1 MKIRVLTLV
10 LFIVSLSIK
19 SASANLFQDNG
30 ITVSGKIID
39 PDSNE
44 GIPGVT
50 ILVRG
55 STTGAIS
62 NIDGAYK
69 LPGLKRGDVLV
80 FSYVGFL
87 TQERTVL
94 NSDIIDVEMSYDL
107 VGLDEIVVVGYGAQ
121 KKSDITGSVSSFDTK
136 TLENRPQIN
145 LTQALQGNIAGVTVT
160 TNTSSAEDGGAILIR
175 GQNSITAANDPLIV
189 LDGIIYEGSLSDI
202 NPNDIQSMEVL
213 KDASSTAI
221 YGSRGANG
229 VILVST
235 KKGKVG
241 GIKVAYN
248 TFYSFDDVAQLPE
261 MQNASEF
268 WRDKWQRNVTN
279 QLSDPA
285 NAETSVEQIINGF
298 FINNTADAEAFM
310 TGYPDQTQEE
320 IIAGILANYGEA
332 GLSRES
338 VLQLAN
344 DFAYPAT
351 ARNTDWID
359 LASRTGHR
367 QEHNL
372 SVSGGTDKANYFV
385 SATHTDVQGIA
396 EGDDF
401 ERTILRFNLGFDL
414 TNGITYG
421 TNTQIGIFDRSG
433 VAADWGNS
441 GAFRFSP
448 LYQPFNEDGSLTL
461 RPDQGD
467 GSIRNPLERTLFENE
482 DKELKLITNQ
492 YINVKIPGVEGL
504 EYKLNF
510 GYQRSTR
517 SNRTYKGRNTIDG
530 EARDGELTIVESNDD
545 SWLLENIVS
554 YNRDFGKSS
563 LFLTGLYSF
572 QERINEVPVNL
583 TARGFPNDIRNFYQL
598 QNASVILPFG
608 ADVGDDFDP
617 GDLYSQRNNVSQMFR
632 GNYTFDDRYLLTA
645 TVRRDGFSAF
655 GEDFKYGLFPSVAL
669 GWNITNES
677 FFNSSNIDA
686 LKLRVSYGENG
697 NEAVRP
703 YSSLALLQPL
713 DYISE
718 NEDPRFGFLP
728 QQLANPTLSWE
739 TTKSFNLGTDFSIYE
754 GRVSGTLDVFFSN
767 TFDLLLDE
775 TISPINGVTEIR
787 TNVGQTENRGF
798 EFQLNTYILDKSD
811 ISWKAGLI
819 GSRFRS
825 EIVDVNQRDAEDQII
840 DDVASEWFI
849 GHPVNVF
856 FDYDLDRILQ
866 REDFILDADGNFSI
880 DEDGNYQLLPE
891 VAESLPETNTPRF
904 FPGQPIVK
912 DVNGDGEIGGAEDRV
927 IHGDE
932 NPTFTAG
939 LTNTVTYKNWTFS
952 MLLNGLWGA
961 TRRNTLVNNDGFG
974 PRRKLNIDYWTEENP
989 TDELPG
995 FNRGSLTPGLDLYP
1009 YVKVNYVRIQ
1019 DISIA
1024 YKIPTDN
1031 IPLSSL
1037 EVYSNIR
1044 NLYTFTNWEGLDPDF
1059 NTRDNT
1065 SGRPSN
1071 DIPRARSFILGV
1083 RVTF

>member
-1 MKIRVLTLV
+1 MKILGLLFLLSAYSINSLLAVQVQDETLT
-10 LFIVSLSIK
+10 I
-19 SASANLFQDNG
+19 
-30 ITVSGKIID
+30 SGKIID
-39 PDSNE
+39 SE
-44 GIPGVT
+44 GKQGIPGVT
-50 ILVRG
+50 VLVKG
-55 STTGAIS
+55 TTKGTITDVEGTYKIS
-62 NIDGAYK
+62 GVTK
-69 LPGLKRGDVLV
+69 GDVLV

-94 NSDIIDVEMSYDL
+94 NSDVIDVEMGFDM
-107 VGLDEIVVVGYGAQ
+107 VGLEEIVVVGYGTQ
-121 KKSDITGSVSSFDTK
+121 KKSDITGSVASFDTE
-136 TLENRPQIN
+136 TLENRPQVN

-160 TNTSSAEDGGAILIR
+160 TNTSSAEDGGTILIR

-189 LDGIIYEGSLSDI
+189 LDGIIYDGSLSDL

-229 VILVST
+229 VILVAT
-235 KKGKVG
+235 KKGKAG
-241 GIKVAYN
+241 DLKVSYN
-248 TFYSFDDVAQLPE
+248 AFYSFDNVAQLPDL
-261 MQNASEF
+261 QNASEF
-268 WRDKWQRNVTN
+268 WRDKWERSVTN

-285 NAETSVEQIINGF
+285 NADTRVEQIVNSF

-310 TGYPDQTQEE
+310 TGYPDRSQEE
-320 IIAGILANYGEA
+320 LINEILSNYGES
-332 GLSRES
+332 GLDRES
-338 VLQLAN
+338 VLSLAE
-344 DFAYPAT
+344 DFAYPT
-351 ARNTDWID
+351 GARDTDWID

-372 SVSGGTDKANYFV
+372 SVSGGSDKADYFV

-414 TNGITYG
+414 TNGIKYG
-421 TNTQIGIFDRSG
+421 TNTQIGLFDRSG
-433 VAADWGNS
+433 VSADWGNS
-441 GAFRFSP
+441 GALRFSP
-448 LYQPFNEDGSLTL
+448 LYQPFNDDGSLRL

-467 GSIRNPLERTLFENE
+467 GSIRNPLERTLYENE
-482 DKELKLITNQ
+482 DKEVKLITNQ
-492 YINVKIPGVEGL
+492 YINVEIPYVDGL

-510 GYQRSTR
+510 GYQRSGRT
-517 SNRTYKGRNTIDG
+517 NRTYKGRNTIDG
-530 EARDGELTIVESNDD
+530 EARNGELTIVESMNE
-545 SWLLENIVS
+545 SWLVENILS
-554 YNRDFGKSS
+554 YKRDFGRSS
-563 LFLTGLYSF
+563 VFLTGLYSL
-572 QERINEVPVNL
+572 QERVSDVPVNL
-583 TARGFPNDIRNFYQL
+583 TARGFPNDIRDFYQL
-598 QNASVILPFG
+598 QNATFILPFG
-608 ADVGDDFDP
+608 ANVGDDFET
-617 GDLYSQRNNVSQMFR
+617 GDLYSQRNNISQMIR
-632 GNYTFDDRYLLTA
+632 ANYTFDDRYLLTA

-655 GEDFKYGLFPSVAL
+655 GEDFKFGSFPSLAL
-669 GWNITNES
+669 GWNISNEQ
-677 FFNSSNIDA
+677 FFNTSTIDA
-686 LKLRVSYGENG
+686 LKLRLSYGENG
-697 NEAVRP
+697 NEAVTP

-718 NEDPRFGFLP
+718 SEDPRFGFYP
-728 QQLANPTLSWE
+728 QQLANPSLSWE
-739 TTKSFNLGTDFSIYE
+739 TTKSFNIGTDFSIYE
-754 GRVSGTLDVFFSN
+754 GRVSGSLDVFFSN
-767 TFDLLLDE
+767 TLDLLLDE

-787 TNVGQTENRGF
+787 TNVGETENRGF
-798 EFQLNTYILDKSD
+798 EFQLNTYVLDNQD
-811 ISWKAGLI
+811 FTWKAGLV

-825 EIVDVNQRDAEDQII
+825 EIVDVNQRDADGQII

-856 FDYDLDRILQ
+856 FDYSLDRILQ
-866 REDFILDADGNFSI
+866 PEDFILDANGNYEI

-904 FPGQPIVK
+904 FPGQPIVR
-912 DVNGDGEIGGAEDRV
+912 DVNGDGEIGGAEDRI

-961 TRRNTLVNNDGFG
+961 TRRNTLVNNNGFG
-974 PRRKLNIDYWTEENP
+974 PRRKLNIDYWSDENP
-989 TDELPG
+989 TNELPG
-995 FNRGSLTPGLDLYP
+995 LNRGSLTPGIDLYP
-1009 YVKVNYVRIQ
+1009 YVTVNYVRIQ

-1024 YKIPTDN
+1024 YRIPTDN
-1031 IPLSSL
+1031 LPLTSL

-1065 SGRPSN
+1065 FGRPSN
-1071 DIPRARSFILGV
+1071 DIPRPRSFILGV